1 MIKLAKWQN
10 IQAIWCLHLH
20 LLIPPLLKLN
30 LNQFSWFGM
39 GWGWGTWIWVS
50 FALNKGRTLWGDSPE
65 FRITL
70 RKCLTKFE
78 LSSLKRDIL
87 ETTEEQIE
95 FLVKVSLLLIED
107 QKGGIHRFTWSH
119 HNTLRWLWVKVCVT
133 HYARFVYKFMF
144 TCYVLVD
151 HDHIIKGYYIPYN
164 VI

>member
-1 MIKLAKWQN
+1 
-10 IQAIWCLHLH
+10 
-20 LLIPPLLKLN
+20 
-30 LNQFSWFGM
+30 M
-39 GWGWGTWIWVS
+39 GWGWGTWIWES

-107 QKGGIHRFTWSH
+107 QKGGIHRFT
-119 HNTLRWLWVKVCVT
+119 
-133 HYARFVYKFMF
+133 
-144 TCYVLVD
+144 
-151 HDHIIKGYYIPYN
+151 
-164 VI
+164 